1 MSDKHD
7 TKLNDSSNAEKNI
20 CKCAVKFQTKE
31 QALKA
36 IEEDRQVI
44 LVMTKET
51 VKGKNG
57 ESEKSVK
64 RAFSR
69 CRKTVKE
76 NNLCWK
82 HSNCKNILDYT
93 ELYNQSTT
101 DLANNSNDFFKKK
114 GKLIKSSK
122 TEYMNKFLQT
132 CLENNIL
139 RQRVFEF
146 CEKICQENTQKLIMP
161 LGNLCLFK
169 NTSSDDKSDKN
180 SIPSSIPSSIQSSQK
195 DQEPEEHEEH
205 EELEEHEEPKTDEK
219 HEEQKE
225 IKANKSIKE
234 QKDED
239 EDEDEDEDL
248 EEEEEDEE
256 DIHESDNDSNISERE
271 IFEISD
277 TNNKKY
283 LCDTKTYDLFIPT
296 TDEYYGDPYAKL
308 YEVKYKAAPFNYNDK
323 FYIAGISFKIK
334 DKLYIRC
341 RIGNKIYD
349 YEPNELQ
356 QYNHIG
362 WIKNQNNKEY
372 VIFKGSKEKIFI

>member
-44 LVMTKET
+44 LVMTKEL

-82 HSNCKNILDYT
+82 HTNCKNILDYT

-180 SIPSSIPSSIQSSQK
+180 SIPTSQK
-195 DQEPEEHEEH
+195 NEEHETHEEHEDHEAHEEHEEH
-205 EELEEHEEPKTDEK
+205 EEE
-219 HEEQKE
+219 E
-225 IKANKSIKE
+225 IKVNKSIKSYKNE
-234 QKDED
+234 DDDED
-239 EDEDEDEDL
+239 E
-248 EEEEEDEE
+248 EEEEE

-277 TNNKKY
+277 SDNKKY

-296 TDEYYGDPYAKL
+296 NDEYYGDPYAKL

-349 YEPNELQ
+349 GEPNNLQ
-356 QYNHIG
+356 QYDHVG
-362 WIKNQNNKEY
+362 WVKNQNNKEY
-372 VIFKGSKEKIFI
+372 VVFKGSKEKIFI